1 MGQKENI
8 SQQPDKFNPKQI
20 KETLTLLN
28 ERMAQQLYTLKAKAK
43 LAWENIG
50 CRTFPVLLLP
60 AYAIEKNIAK
70 RLHLKMTQV
79 LPSWMTFPE
88 VVEVPNIV
96 RRKIR

>member
-8 SQQPDKFNPKQI
+8 SQQPDKFTPKQI

-28 ERMAQQLYTLKAKAK
+28 ERMAQQLYTVKAKAK

-60 AYAIEKNIAK
+60 AYAIEEINVERADVKITK
-70 RLHLKMTQV
+70 V
-79 LPSWMTFPE
+79 LPSSQTFPE
-88 VVEVPNIV
+88 AVEVPNNV
-96 RRKIR
+96 RRKIM

>member
-28 ERMAQQLYTLKAKAK
+28 ERMAQQLYTVKAKAK

-50 CRTFPVLLLP
+50 CRTFPVLLLT
-60 AYAIEKNIAK
+60 AYAIEEINVERADVKITK
-70 RLHLKMTQV
+70 V
-79 LPSWMTFPE
+79 LPSSRTFPE
-88 VVEVPNIV
+88 AAEVPNNV
-96 RRKIR
+96 RRKIM